1 METAE
6 NPQDGLY
13 RQAAASYGPA
23 LERLARAWEADAD
36 ARQDL
41 LQEVH
46 LALWRSMAGFDNR
59 CSLRT
64 WVYRV
69 AQNAATSHVLRR
81 RRGNA
86 RALVSIDELAES
98 GDGLRLSEGP
108 EAHHGVEQAQILDR
122 LYRLIQSLNPMDR
135 QVILLYLEGVDAASI
150 GEVTGI
156 SASYVS
162 TKIHRIKTVLS
173 DRFRNG
179 GNDDK
184 R

>member
-1 METAE
+1 MENTE
-6 NPQDGLY
+6 NPQDELY
-13 RQAAASYGPA
+13 RQAAATYGPA
-23 LERLARAWEADAD
+23 LGRLARAWEADAD

-41 LQEVH
+41 LQHMREIFEDDD
-46 LALWRSMAGFDNR
+46 GNR

-81 RRGNA
+81 RKGNA

-98 GDGLRLSEGP
+98 GDQLNLSYGP
-108 EAHHGVEQAQILDR
+108 EAQYGVEQAQILDR
-122 LYRLIQSLNPMDR
+122 LYTLIQSLNPMDR

-162 TKIHRIKTVLS
+162 TKIHRIKTFLAR
-173 DRFRNG
+173 RF
-179 GNDDK
+179 
-184 R
+184 